1 MSILKQKNNEFLK
14 NKVSSFNSK
23 LFLDMELSDENI
35 LPHNNA
41 EDSDFSTK
49 YSSLRLKDCLS
60 NDLIKELDLP
70 LNNQKDELKLNNNT
84 QIKCQNNY
92 NPFIENNKNNNNLEI
107 NNNIYKINFSKNNNL
122 LSTINKGHK
131 FNPYYLNNN
140 YMESSSTK
148 FQEKNKI
155 FYFIQKN
162 KNLFKKNKR
171 VDWLCSFCNNI
182 NYSFRVKCNRCG
194 ASKEVSNYI

>member
-1 MSILKQKNNEFLK
+1 MSILKQNHNECPR

-23 LFLDMELSDENI
+23 LFLDMELSDQNI
-35 LPHNNA
+35 LPHNNT
-41 EDSDFSTK
+41 EDSDSSTK

-60 NDLIKELDLP
+60 NDLIKALDLP
-70 LNNQKDELKLNNNT
+70 LNNQKEELKLNNNI
-84 QIKCQNNY
+84 QSKWQNNY
-92 NPFIENNKNNNNLEI
+92 NPFIENNKNNNNFGI
-107 NNNIYKINFSKNNNL
+107 NNNIYKINFSNNNNL
-122 LSTINKGHK
+122 LSLINNGHK

-140 YMESSSTK
+140 YKESSAKS
-148 FQEKNKI
+148 QEKNKI

-171 VDWLCSFCNNI
+171 VDWICSFCNNI

>member
-41 EDSDFSTK
+41 EDSDSSTK

-84 QIKCQNNY
+84 QIKWQNNY